1 MISLLGAK
9 SQLAFRVSLKAL
21 LVKHRAHNTCMPLSK
36 VAKEVRAI
44 SRALPWEKT

>member
-9 SQLAFRVSLKAL
+9 SQLAFRVSLKA
-21 LVKHRAHNTCMPLSK
+21 HRAHNTCMPLSK